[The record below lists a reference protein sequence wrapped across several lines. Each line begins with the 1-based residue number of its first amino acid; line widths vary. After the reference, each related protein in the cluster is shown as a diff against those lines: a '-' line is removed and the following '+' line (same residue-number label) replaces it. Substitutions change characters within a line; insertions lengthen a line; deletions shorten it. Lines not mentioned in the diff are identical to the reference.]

1 MPIKRAK
8 SENLNK
14 SSCLLS
20 IIGKNSNF
28 LLRDLAPFASD
39 GNRSKVPFEIK
50 PYLVGPEKLETIS
63 CLPSLHR
70 GHFQFN
76 SSEFECATKI

>member
-14 SSCLLS
+14 SSCFKFS
-20 IIGKNSNF
+20 AQGS
-28 LLRDLAPFASD
+28 DLAPFVSD
-39 GNRSKVPFEIK
+39 GKRSKVPFEIK
-50 PYLVGPEKLETIS
+50 PSLVGPEKLETIS